1 MSIASW
7 EYDLSENDA
16 ENYIM
21 VDRTFMVM
29 IVPVVPVGPA
39 HEGRRKWLWAA
50 DAVLGSSPSIEDME
64 VAPGEWL
71 RV

>member
-16 ENYIM
+16 ENYSM

-29 IVPVVPVGPA
+29 IVPVDPA
-39 HEGRRKWLWAA
+39 REGRRKWLWAA
-50 DAVLGSSPSIEDME
+50 DEVLGSSPSTEEVE
-64 VAPGEWL
+64 VAARDWL